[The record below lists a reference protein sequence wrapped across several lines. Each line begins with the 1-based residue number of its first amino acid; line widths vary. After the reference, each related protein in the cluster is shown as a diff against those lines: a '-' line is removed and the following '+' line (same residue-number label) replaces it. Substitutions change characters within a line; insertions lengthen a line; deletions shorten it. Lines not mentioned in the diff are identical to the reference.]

1 LAQRKTQNPKLK
13 HLELLTC
20 PCYCWP
26 PLLFAGLPWTS
37 FPRQA
42 CIPQRRRRHRRIG
55 RLLPPPP
62 RQGPYLGPRLLRRRR
77 CCCQGPFAACVAHSF
92 APALCS
98 QEAGHQKVLLLPPS
112 PPPRPRLLL
121 VAHSHAGHP
130 SRRDRVHVGVH
141 VGLERR
147 TTQRSTRWWRIY
159 AILIAVVALEVVSE
173 LALLVERESALNE
186 VAFSP

>member
-1 LAQRKTQNPKLK
+1 MLRT
-13 HLELLTC
+13 
-20 PCYCWP
+20 
-26 PLLFAGLPWTS
+26 
-37 FPRQA
+37 
-42 CIPQRRRRHRRIG
+42 
-55 RLLPPPP
+55 
-62 RQGPYLGPRLLRRRR
+62 LLRQPSAFRKL
-77 CCCQGPFAACVAHSF
+77 VIK
-92 APALCS
+92 
-98 QEAGHQKVLLLPPS
+98 KVLLLP

-173 LALLVERESALNE
+173 LALLVERECVE